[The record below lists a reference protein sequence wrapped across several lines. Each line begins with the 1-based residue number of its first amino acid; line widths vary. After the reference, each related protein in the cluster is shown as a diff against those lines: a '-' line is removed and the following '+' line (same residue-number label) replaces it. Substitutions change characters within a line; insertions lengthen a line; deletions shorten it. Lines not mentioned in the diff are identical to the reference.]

1 MALVQI
7 AADAAPRRPSD
18 LPDRLC
24 ALLEAMP
31 RGAPVAV
38 LIHGF
43 KFRPG
48 DPARDPHVQLFG
60 ADPGAR
66 RCADWPSGLGFSADD
81 PADGLCLGF
90 GWDAA
95 APGRTSRRGFAA
107 AYARAA
113 QAGDRL
119 GGLLAALHARRP
131 DLRADLFAHSLG
143 ARVALAALG
152 APGLRRALLLGAAE
166 DAETARA
173 RLDAS
178 PPGAEVIHVAA
189 RHNDLFDLIF
199 EAAAPRRPDGRRA
212 RALGREGLP
221 GRPDWIDLQ
230 LDAPALAGWLAGRGI
245 ALAPTSPAVCHWSF
259 YARPGAMALYRA
271 MLREPAAL
279 WSPAGLRAAGLPEG
293 LAPRWSR
300 LAPRPPRWAGRQG
313 GGWRAAPTPGSDADM
328 QAA

>member
-7 AADAAPRRPSD
+7 AAETAPARPSD
-18 LPDRLC
+18 VPDRLRGV
-24 ALLEAMP
+24 LDAMP
-31 RGAPVAV
+31 AGAPLAV

-60 ADPGAR
+60 ADPRAR
-66 RCADWPSGLGFSADD
+66 RCADWPAGLGFSAED

-95 APGRTSRRGFAA
+95 APRRPSRRGFAR
-107 AYARAA
+107 AYARAPE
-113 QAGDRL
+113 AGARL
-119 GGLLAALHARRP
+119 ADLLAALHARRP
-131 DLRADLFAHSLG
+131 DLRADLFAQSLG
-143 ARVALAALG
+143 ARVALAALH
-152 APGLRRALLLGAAE
+152 APGVRRALLLGAAE
-166 DAETARA
+166 DAGAARA
-173 RLDAS
+173 TLDAG
-178 PPGAEVIHVAA
+178 PPGPEVIHVAA
-189 RHNDLFDLIF
+189 RHNDLFDLMF
-199 EAAAPRRPDGRRA
+199 EAAAPRGPDGRRA

-230 LDAPALAGWLAGRGI
+230 LDAPALAAWLEGRGL

-271 MLREPAAL
+271 MLRDPAAL
-279 WSPAGLRAAGLPEG
+279 WSPAGLRAACIPEG

-300 LAPRPPRWAGRQG
+300 LAPRPPRWAGRLG
-313 GGWRAAPTPGSDADM
+313 GGWRGAPAPQGGAGM